1 MGMIGHNQ
9 IIALRMEGVK
19 PKTVFVQFGKPF
31 NAEQDVAC
39 GIIPSV
45 WIADK
50 DNPKLTNL
58 TWAKDLNIQLMPA
71 KDIEQFVKWWVALVD
86 ADVNT
91 IIGLDNDGEINV
103 YRK

>member
-1 MGMIGHNQ
+1 MIGHNQ
-9 IIALRMEGVK
+9 IIAMRTEGKK

-31 NAEQDVAC
+31 NAEKDVSS

-50 DNPKLTNL
+50 DNPKLTDL

-71 KDIEQFVKWWVALVD
+71 KDIEQFVKWWIALID

>member
-1 MGMIGHNQ
+1 MIGHNQ
-9 IIALRMEGVK
+9 IIAMRIEGKK

-31 NAEQDVAC
+31 NAEQDVAL

-50 DNPKLTNL
+50 DNPKLMDL
-58 TWAKDLNIQLMPA
+58 SWAKDLNIQLMPA
-71 KDIEQFVKWWVALVD
+71 KDIKQYVKWWIALVD
-86 ADVNT
+86 AEVNT

-103 YRK
+103 HRK